1 MTPAPLPPRIAW
13 LRRAAQA
20 ALLWERVWPAL
31 WPPLAVLGV
40 FLLTALAG
48 VTGLLHPAL
57 HLGLLAA
64 FAVAFVA
71 AAMRAF
77 RRVRWP
83 DATAADRRIERDSR
97 LRHLPLATLSDRPAA
112 DDADARAVWA
122 AHRARAAAQLA
133 ATRTTRPRPG
143 LAALDPR
150 AMRAGLGVAVLAGLV
165 IAGDST
171 VERLRRAVTPGFAA
185 AALPPALRLE
195 AWATPPAYTG
205 AAPVFLAV
213 GGGSVTL
220 PAGSRLQLS
229 LSGGM
234 GEPPVLSLDATDIP
248 MRALDRASFAGEA
261 VLDSGGRLRLTRQG
275 RDIAAWTISVQADAA
290 PRVSFLEPPARGA
303 RGLAIRIPWRAEDD
317 WGVVSLDAAFRLK
330 ARPTAEPHRLDI
342 PLPGANPR
350 TAQGTAQP
358 DLSAHPWAGLEV
370 ELQLTARDGAG
381 QFGTSERV
389 TLTLPERSFNH
400 PVARQVIAV
409 RRALSLDPTAREAAL
424 RGLDAIA
431 AAPEAFEEDAGTY
444 LALRSARHRLIRD
457 RRAVAVDEAQAIL
470 WEIALALEEGRA
482 DRTARALAAA
492 RDALREAIEEAAREQ
507 PGATPEQ
514 RAEMERRV
522 QALREAIRRHLD
534 AMAERLQQENA
545 EAMPF
550 DPRNRMMDQREV
562 DRRANRM
569 RDAAREGRTEDAARE
584 LAELEEML
592 RNLEEGRTAS
602 PEQRQRQERQ
612 QRGQQQ
618 MGAVQDMVQRQGQML
633 DRGHQRQEEADRRRA
648 EERRPGLRQPQQQ
661 SPQQQPPQQ
670 QSQPQQ
676 QPQAGAPGQ
685 DPAADARRQRALR
698 RALGEMM
705 QQFGDLTGEVP
716 EGLGRADQAMREA
729 GEALGAGRDARDA
742 QGRAMRAL
750 MEGGRQ
756 MAQQMQRQGMGQ
768 EGEGEGEPQDSAG
781 QGQPGGEGEAPGQEQ
796 GEGRD
801 PLGRRHRENTG
812 AQDNG
817 ADTRV
822 PEEAEMLRT
831 RRLQDELRRRGG
843 ERERAPAELDYIE
856 RLLRRF

>member
-1 MTPAPLPPRIAW
+1 LVEDHRG
-13 LRRAAQA
+13 L
-20 ALLWERVWPAL
+20 E
-31 WPPLAVLGV
+31 V
-40 FLLTALAG
+40 F
-48 VTGLLHPAL
+48 
-57 HLGLLAA
+57 
-64 FAVAFVA
+64 
-71 AAMRAF
+71 
-77 RRVRWP
+77 
-83 DATAADRRIERDSR
+83 
-97 LRHLPLATLSDRPAA
+97 
-112 DDADARAVWA
+112 
-122 AHRARAAAQLA
+122 
-133 ATRTTRPRPG
+133 
-143 LAALDPR
+143 
-150 AMRAGLGVAVLAGLV
+150 
-165 IAGDST
+165 
-171 VERLRRAVTPGFAA
+171 
-185 AALPPALRLE
+185 
-195 AWATPPAYTG
+195 
-205 AAPVFLAV
+205 
-213 GGGSVTL
+213 
-220 PAGSRLQLS
+220 
-229 LSGGM
+229 
-234 GEPPVLSLDATDIP
+234 
-248 MRALDRASFAGEA
+248 ASFAGEA
-261 VLDSGGRLRLTRQG
+261 VLDAGGRLRLTREG
-275 RDIAAWTISVQADAA
+275 RDIAAWTIAVQADAA
-290 PRVSFLEPPARGA
+290 PRASFFEPPARGQ

-317 WGVVSLDAAFRLK
+317 WGVVSLEATFRLK
-330 ARPTAEPHRLDI
+330 ARPGAEPHRLEI
-342 PLPGANPR
+342 PLPGAHPR

-370 ELQLTARDGAG
+370 ELQLTARDGAEQEG
-381 QFGTSERV
+381 VSERV

-409 RRALSLDPTAREAAL
+409 RKGLSLDPSAREAAQ
-424 RGLDAIA
+424 RALDVIA
-431 AAPEAFEEDAGTY
+431 AAPEAFEEDTGTY
-444 LALRSARHRLIRD
+444 LALRSARHRLVRD
-457 RRAVAVDEAQAIL
+457 RRATAVDETQAIL
-470 WEIALALEEGRA
+470 WEIAIALEEGRA

-562 DRRANRM
+562 ERRSDRM

-612 QRGQQQ
+612 QRGRQQ
-618 MGAVQDMVQRQGQML
+618 MGAVQDMVRRQGEML
-633 DRGHQRQEEADRRRA
+633 DRGHQRQEDADRRRA
-648 EERRPGLRQPQQQ
+648 EERRPGLRQPF
-661 SPQQQPPQQ
+661 QPPQAQPPPQ
-670 QSQPQQ
+670 QSQPQ
-676 QPQAGAPGQ
+676 ANAPGQ

-729 GEALGAGRDARDA
+729 GEALGNGRDARDA

-756 MAQQMQRQGMGQ
+756 MAQQMQRQGMSQ

-812 AQDNG
+812 APDNG
-817 ADTRV
+817 SDTRV
-822 PEEAEMLRT
+822 PEEAELLRT
-831 RRLQDELRRRGG
+831 RRLQEELRRRGG

>member
-1 MTPAPLPPRIAW
+1 M
-13 LRRAAQA
+13 
-20 ALLWERVWPAL
+20 
-31 WPPLAVLGV
+31 
-40 FLLTALAG
+40 F
-48 VTGLLHPAL
+48 
-57 HLGLLAA
+57 
-64 FAVAFVA
+64 
-71 AAMRAF
+71 
-77 RRVRWP
+77 
-83 DATAADRRIERDSR
+83 
-97 LRHLPLATLSDRPAA
+97 
-112 DDADARAVWA
+112 
-122 AHRARAAAQLA
+122 
-133 ATRTTRPRPG
+133 
-143 LAALDPR
+143 
-150 AMRAGLGVAVLAGLV
+150 
-165 IAGDST
+165 
-171 VERLRRAVTPGFAA
+171 
-185 AALPPALRLE
+185 
-195 AWATPPAYTG
+195 
-205 AAPVFLAV
+205 
-213 GGGSVTL
+213 
-220 PAGSRLQLS
+220 
-229 LSGGM
+229 
-234 GEPPVLSLDATDIP
+234 
-248 MRALDRASFAGEA
+248 ASFAGEA
-261 VLDSGGRLRLTRQG
+261 VLDAGGRLRLTREG
-275 RDIAAWTISVQADAA
+275 RDIAAWTIAVQADAA
-290 PRVSFLEPPARGA
+290 PRASFFEPPARGQ

-317 WGVVSLDAAFRLK
+317 WGVVSLEATFRLK
-330 ARPTAEPHRLDI
+330 ARPGAEPHRLEI
-342 PLPGANPR
+342 PLPGAHPR

-370 ELQLTARDGAG
+370 ELQLTARDGAEQEG
-381 QFGTSERV
+381 VSERV

-409 RRALSLDPTAREAAL
+409 RKGLSLDPSAREAAQ
-424 RGLDAIA
+424 RALDVIA
-431 AAPEAFEEDAGTY
+431 AAPEAFEEDTGTY
-444 LALRSARHRLIRD
+444 LALRSARHRLVRD
-457 RRAVAVDEAQAIL
+457 RRATAVDETQAIL
-470 WEIALALEEGRA
+470 WEIAIALEEGRA

-562 DRRANRM
+562 ERRSDRM

-612 QRGQQQ
+612 QRGRQQ
-618 MGAVQDMVQRQGQML
+618 MGAVQDMVRRQGEML
-633 DRGHQRQEEADRRRA
+633 DRGHQRQEDADRRRA
-648 EERRPGLRQPQQQ
+648 EERRPGLRQPF
-661 SPQQQPPQQ
+661 QPPQAQPPPQ
-670 QSQPQQ
+670 QSQPQ
-676 QPQAGAPGQ
+676 ANAPGQ

-729 GEALGAGRDARDA
+729 GEALGNGRDARDA

-756 MAQQMQRQGMGQ
+756 MAQQMQRQGMSQ

-812 AQDNG
+812 APDNG
-817 ADTRV
+817 SDTRV
-822 PEEAEMLRT
+822 PEEAELLRT
-831 RRLQDELRRRGG
+831 RRLQEELRRRGG

>member
-1 MTPAPLPPRIAW
+1 MSPEPLPPRIAW
-13 LRRAAQA
+13 LRRAARA
-20 ALLWERVWPAL
+20 ALLWEAVWPAL

-40 FLLTALAG
+40 FLLVALAG
-48 VTGLLHPAL
+48 VPNLLHPAL
-57 HLGLLAA
+57 HLALLAGFAGALA
-64 FAVAFVA
+64 FAILRSA
-71 AAMRAF
+71 
-77 RRVRWP
+77 RRLRWP
-83 DATAADRRIERDSR
+83 DAADADRRIERDSR
-97 LRHLPLATLSDRPAA
+97 LRHLPLATLADQPAGN
-112 DDADARAVWA
+112 DPEHNAVWA
-122 AHRARAAAQLA
+122 AHRIRAAAQLA

-143 LAALDPR
+143 LAARDPR
-150 AMRAGLGVAVLAGLV
+150 ALRAGLGVAVLAGFI
-165 IAGDST
+165 IAGDSAG
-171 VERLRRAVTPGFAA
+171 ERLRRAFTPGFAA

-205 AAPVFLAV
+205 AAPVFLAA
-213 GGGSVTL
+213 GGGAVTL
-220 PAGSRLQLS
+220 PAGSRLQVS
-229 LSGGM
+229 VSGGV
-234 GEPPVLSLDATDIP
+234 GEAPVLSLDATDIP
-248 MRALDRASFAGEA
+248 MRALDRASYAGEA
-261 VLDSGGRLRLTRQG
+261 VLDSGGRLRLRREG
-275 RDIAAWTISVQADAA
+275 RDIAAWTLTVQADTA
-290 PRVSFLEPPARGA
+290 PRVSFSEPPARAA
-303 RGLAIRIPWRAEDD
+303 RGLAIRIPWRVEDD
-317 WGVVSLDAAFRLK
+317 WGVVSLDGAFYLR
-330 ARPTAEPHRLDI
+330 ARPGAEPHRLDI
-342 PLPGANPR
+342 PLPGTHPR
-350 TAQGTAQP
+350 QAQGTAQP

-370 ELQLTARDGAG
+370 ELQLTARDGAEQEG
-381 QFGTSERV
+381 RSERV

-409 RRALSLDPTAREAAL
+409 RRALSLDPSAREPAL
-424 RGLDAIA
+424 RALDVIA
-431 AAPEAFEEDAGTY
+431 AAPEAFEEDTGTY

-457 RRAVAVDEAQAIL
+457 RRPVAVDETQAIL
-470 WEIALALEEGRA
+470 WEIAIALEEGRA

-492 RDALREAIEEAAREQ
+492 RDALREAIEQAQRED

-522 QALREAIRRHLD
+522 QALREAIRRHLE

-550 DPRNRMMDQREV
+550 DPRNRLMDQREV
-562 DRRANRM
+562 DRRSDRM

-592 RNLEEGRTAS
+592 RNLEQGRTAS

-612 QRGQQQ
+612 QRGRQQ
-618 MGAVQDMVQRQGQML
+618 MGAVQDMVQRQGEML
-633 DRGHQRQEEADRRRA
+633 DRGHQRQEDTDRRRG
-648 EERRPGLRQPQQQ
+648 EERRSNQRQTQPQ
-661 SPQQQPPQQ
+661 P
-670 QSQPQQ
+670 
-676 QPQAGAPGQ
+676 QPQAQPQASA

-729 GEALGAGRDARDA
+729 GEALGEGRDARDA

-756 MAQQMQRQGMGQ
+756 MAQQMQRQGMSQ

-801 PLGRRHRENTG
+801 PLGRRQRENTG

-817 ADTRV
+817 SDTRV
-822 PEEAEMLRT
+822 PEEAELLRT